1 MSNKNFNKKENKK
14 VKEALK
20 SAEKLVDDFDKIP
33 KGKPKFNLPLMMAAA
48 ATIMITN
55 MKKEENIKNNENIK
69 GVVVNEKGLFISED
83 AIPGF
88 TEVIKLFEKD
98 LHDLIDKK
106 FTPEMVRVLS
116 EVSMSV
122 SEKQTEIKLKK
133 MEKEFELKERE
144 FELMV
149 KKYEFEKRKK
159 EEA

>member
-1 MSNKNFNKKENKK
+1 MSNKNFYKKENKK
-14 VKEALK
+14 VKEETLK
-20 SAEKLVDDFDKIP
+20 SAEKPADDFDKIP
-33 KGKPKFNLPLMMAAA
+33 EEKPKFNLPLMMAAA
-48 ATIMITN
+48 ATIMTTN
-55 MKKEENIKNNENIK
+55 MKKEENIKNIK
-69 GVVVNEKGLFISED
+69 GVVANEKGLFISED

-106 FTPEMVRVLS
+106 FTPEMVKVLS
-116 EVSMSV
+116 EVIMSV

-133 MEKEFELKERE
+133 MEKELELKERE